1 PAFSGLYAPRWRYDA
16 RGTIVGLT
24 RFATKAH
31 LARAALEACAF
42 QTGELIDAIA
52 ADWNRRPSEL
62 KVDGG
67 MTANSFLMQTQADL
81 LDMPVV
87 LPSQPEATV
96 AGVANA
102 AGLAVGMWSD
112 TNELAASWEE
122 SRRWTPQMGRDTRQT
137 LWRDWNRAVER
148 SLNWAEEPA
157 AQSETD

>member
-1 PAFSGLYAPRWRYDA
+1 
-16 RGTIVGLT
+16 
-24 RFATKAH
+24 
-31 LARAALEACAF
+31 
-42 QTGELIDAIA
+42 LIDAIA